1 MGTNSDAVMSS
12 STGQQA
18 PETGA
23 QADRAG
29 AARWFWRYWVGSTVS
44 SVGDAVTLVALPLL
58 AVLHLHATSFE
69 VSLITAASFS
79 AWILIGLPAG
89 VVVHRLPLRGTQV
102 AMDLFRGLALLSL
115 PLAALFDVLSL
126 LQVVGVA
133 LVVGFATVIFDVG
146 NSTFLPSIVPEEE
159 LVARNSLVSASGAGV
174 QLGGPALGGALVQAF
189 GAPLALLVDVASYL
203 ASAALLRSLPRPPVE
218 QRSSTE
224 PSMRRMIRVGLSFV
238 FHHDVIRPCVITAT
252 IVNFVCGGLLAL
264 TTVYLVRDL
273 GASAG
278 TVGLLVASEGAG
290 TLVGAAI
297 TPRIS
302 TRYGSARAF
311 RWAATF
317 GAVMALLMPL
327 ATGTIGL
334 VLFAL
339 GNAGF
344 AAGVVVISILA
355 RTHRHKVVPRELLPR
370 VMATVRFISWGV
382 VPLGALAAGLA
393 ASALGNRRAL
403 WLVVLSSLL
412 VPIVLWLGS
421 MRTRHTLE
429 G

>member
-1 MGTNSDAVMSS
+1 MGTQSAPMLSSD
-12 STGQQA
+12 GQNHEIEA
-18 PETGA
+18 PADGA
-23 QADRAG
+23 H
-29 AARWFWRYWVGSTVS
+29 AARWFWRYWAGSTVS
-44 SVGDAVTLVALPLL
+44 GVGDAVTLVALPLL

-69 VSLITAASFS
+69 VSLITAAAFS

-102 AMDLFRGLALLSL
+102 AMDLIRGLALLSL
-115 PLAALFDVLSL
+115 PIAAFFDVLSI
-126 LQVVGVA
+126 LQVIGVA
-133 LVVGFATVIFDVG
+133 LVVGFASVIFDVG
-146 NSTFLPSIVPEEE
+146 NATFLPSIVPEDE

-189 GAPLALLVDVASYL
+189 GAPATLLVDVVSYL
-203 ASAALLRSLPRPPVE
+203 ASAALLRSLPRPSVQE
-218 QRSSTE
+218 RSGTGA
-224 PSMRRMIRVGLSFV
+224 SMRRMIRVGLSFV
-238 FHHDVIRPCVITAT
+238 FRHDVIRPCVIAAT

-264 TTVYLVRDL
+264 TTVYLVRGL

-297 TPRIS
+297 TPRVS
-302 TRYGSARAF
+302 ARYGSARVF
-311 RWAATF
+311 RWAATI

-344 AAGVVVISILA
+344 AGGVVVISILA

-403 WLVVLSSLL
+403 WFVVISSLL

-421 MRTRHTLE
+421 MRTRRTLD